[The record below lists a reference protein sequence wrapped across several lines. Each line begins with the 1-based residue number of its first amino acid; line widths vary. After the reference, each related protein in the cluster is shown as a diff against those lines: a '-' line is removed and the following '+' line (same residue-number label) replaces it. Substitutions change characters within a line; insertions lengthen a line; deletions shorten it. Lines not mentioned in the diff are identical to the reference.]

1 VALALYALVD
11 SVHTVSM
18 QPVSTSSTSAG
29 ALRQAHSLVT
39 SSQPLG
45 SARPMGMRQFQTQAG
60 WAITLGSAVI
70 VYGAVEML
78 GAMGVGVVI
87 EAMLL
92 MDMDIAFV
100 LDLAIVRAVRAEKIM
115 DFILRDF
122 KRM

>member
-60 WAITLGSAVI
+60 WAITLGSAVM
-70 VYGAVEML
+70 VYGAVETL
-78 GAMGVGVVI
+78 GAIGVGAVI
-87 EAMLL
+87 ETMLL
-92 MDMDIAFV
+92 MDMDMVVV
-100 LDLAIVRAVRAEKIM
+100 LDWAIVRAVRAERVR
-115 DFILRDF
+115 DFILRDS